1 MHTFLKGR
9 KNSRFQKYLDA
20 CGRGLGYTL
29 CFQKETESFA
39 KTSGIVNRDRE
50 KKTKNKKQNK
60 KKTMPE
66 TVLYTGHF
74 SAPVSFSVLR
84 FALASAV
91 NTGIH
96 SGQTVMQVNGQ
107 LVLYILYIGAILS
120 RVSIENE
127 TGVERETPTRLSPA
141 LRTYVLT

>member
-1 MHTFLKGR
+1 MRVDAALVTRSVFRR
-9 KNSRFQKYLDA
+9 KLSLLQRLLELLIGTGKKKQ
-20 CGRGLGYTL
+20 
-29 CFQKETESFA
+29 
-39 KTSGIVNRDRE
+39 
-50 KKTKNKKQNK
+50 KTKNKTK